1 MLLIDIVRQSRVG
14 RLAKKK
20 KAKKKKAKK
29 KMLAIFKRLKTRNF
43 KSVFF
48 NPRRHDG
55 GGGGAILNIPSRF
68 FALNFCSLA
77 DYQKL
82 WHMQRQIW
90 PPIGCIFSRHRT
102 NNRIVN

>member
-14 RLAKKK
+14 RS
-20 KAKKKKAKK
+20 AKKKKAKK
-29 KMLAIFKRLKTRNF
+29 KMLAIFKRSKTRNF
-43 KSVFF
+43 KSVFL
-48 NPRRHDG
+48 NPRRHD

-82 WHMQRQIW
+82 WHMQRQTW